1 MSSMLIIFLTWNVN
15 IFFSYISKLV
25 EMRVLKWVVSNFSS
39 NLIFIPYAKNAT
51 ALLLKWLTRLYASIL
66 AWEWHLSSKDQLENL
81 TGHKM
86 GRKKK
91 IRPVKIINLRSKTQW
106 AELSLLDQ
114 KSWKKRTGP
123 MRTLKDLRRSSY
135 AQSDQIRFELTTVLA
150 GKIPERA

>member
-1 MSSMLIIFLTWNVN
+1 
-15 IFFSYISKLV
+15 
-25 EMRVLKWVVSNFSS
+25 
-39 NLIFIPYAKNAT
+39 
-51 ALLLKWLTRLYASIL
+51 
-66 AWEWHLSSKDQLENL
+66 
-81 TGHKM
+81 M

-135 AQSDQIRFELTTVLA
+135 AQSNQIRFELTTVLA